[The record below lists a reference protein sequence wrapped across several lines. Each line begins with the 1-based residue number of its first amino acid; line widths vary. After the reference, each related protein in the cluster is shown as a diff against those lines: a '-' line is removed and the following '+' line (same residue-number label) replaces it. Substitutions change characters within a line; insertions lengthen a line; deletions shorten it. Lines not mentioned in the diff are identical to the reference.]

1 MFIRLFYTL
10 RKYGVPVTTQELLDL
25 NQAIEKNLVF
35 ADLEQF
41 YWLVRMLM
49 VKDERYFD
57 KFDRAFKAYM
67 DGVEHLTQEEILN
80 QLQHLP
86 KAWFDLELIEKN
98 LTEQQRAELQKANSL
113 AELLQQLEQ
122 RLHEQQK
129 KHQGGN
135 KMIGTGGTSPFGAYG
150 DHPEGIRIGG
160 PSRKRS
166 AVKVWEQRQY
176 KNLDD
181 EQVLRSRQMQLA
193 LRYLRRFARQGVA
206 QELDIHATIQATAKQ
221 GILDVQLVPERRNGV
236 KVLMLFDVG
245 GSMDGYVQQCE
256 ALFSAAKNEFKH
268 LDYFY
273 FHNCLYD
280 YVWKDNTRR
289 NTTRLSTWD
298 LLHTYSSDYR
308 VIFVGDA
315 SMAPYEL
322 QSVGG
327 SVEYMNDESGQVWL
341 QRVRQHFQ
349 KMAWLN
355 PEDQRYWTYT
365 KTIGLIQQ
373 IFEQQMYPMTLKG
386 IEEMT
391 KYLSR

>member
-181 EQVLRSRQMQLA
+181 EQVLSSRQMQLA

-206 QELDIHATIQATAKQ
+206 QELDIHATIQVTAKQ

-349 KMAWLN
+349 KTAWLN

>member
-25 NQAIEKNLVF
+25 NQAIAKNLVF

-67 DGVEHLTQEEILN
+67 DGVERLTQEEILN

-181 EQVLRSRQMQLA
+181 EQVLSSRQMQLA

-327 SVEYMNDESGQVWL
+327 SVEYMNDESGQIWL

-349 KMAWLN
+349 KTAWLN

-391 KYLSR
+391 RYLSR

>member
-25 NQAIEKNLVF
+25 NQAIAKNLVF

-67 DGVEHLTQEEILN
+67 DGVERLTQEEILN

-181 EQVLRSRQMQLA
+181 EQVLSSRQMQLA

-280 YVWKDNTRR
+280 YVWKDNT
-289 NTTRLSTWD
+289 TRLSTWD

-327 SVEYMNDESGQVWL
+327 SVEYMNDESGQIWL

-349 KMAWLN
+349 KTAWLN

-391 KYLSR
+391 RYLSR

>member
-181 EQVLRSRQMQLA
+181 EQVLSSRQMQLA
-193 LRYLRRFARQGVA
+193 LRYLRRFARRGVA

-349 KMAWLN
+349 KTAWLN

>member
-25 NQAIEKNLVF
+25 NQAIERNLVF

-181 EQVLRSRQMQLA
+181 EQVLSSRQMQLA

-349 KMAWLN
+349 KTAWLN

>member
-1 MFIRLFYTL
+1 MFIRLFYIL

-35 ADLEQF
+35 ADIEQF

-86 KAWFDLELIEKN
+86 KAWFDLELIEKS
-98 LTEQQRAELQKANSL
+98 LTEQQRAELQNANSL

-181 EQVLRSRQMQLA
+181 EQVLSSRQMQLA

-327 SVEYMNDESGQVWL
+327 SVEYMNDESGQIWL
-341 QRVRQHFQ
+341 QCIRQHFQ
-349 KMAWLN
+349 KTAWLN

>member
-160 PSRKRS
+160 PSRKHS

-181 EQVLRSRQMQLA
+181 EQVLSSRQMQLA

-327 SVEYMNDESGQVWL
+327 SVEYMNNESGQVWL

-349 KMAWLN
+349 KTAWLN

>member
-1 MFIRLFYTL
+1 MFIRLFYIL

-25 NQAIEKNLVF
+25 NQAIAKNLVF

-41 YWLVRMLM
+41 YWLARMLM

-57 KFDRAFKAYM
+57 KFDRAFQAYM
-67 DGVEHLTQEEILN
+67 DGVERLTQEEILN

-86 KAWFDLELIEKN
+86 KSWFDLELIEKN

-122 RLHEQQK
+122 RLHEQHK

-150 DHPEGIRIGG
+150 DHPEGVRIGG

-181 EQVLRSRQMQLA
+181 EQVLSSRQMQLA

-221 GILDVQLVPERRNGV
+221 GILDVQLVLERRNGV

-327 SVEYMNDESGQVWL
+327 SVEYMNDESGQIWL
-341 QRVRQHFQ
+341 QRIRQHFQ
-349 KMAWLN
+349 KTAWLN

-365 KTIGLIQQ
+365 KTIGLIRQ

>member
-1 MFIRLFYTL
+1 
-10 RKYGVPVTTQELLDL
+10 
-25 NQAIEKNLVF
+25 
-35 ADLEQF
+35 
-41 YWLVRMLM
+41 
-49 VKDERYFD
+49 
-57 KFDRAFKAYM
+57 
-67 DGVEHLTQEEILN
+67 
-80 QLQHLP
+80 
-86 KAWFDLELIEKN
+86 
-98 LTEQQRAELQKANSL
+98 
-113 AELLQQLEQ
+113 LQQLEQ

-181 EQVLRSRQMQLA
+181 EQVLSSRQMQLA

-315 SMAPYEL
+315 SMAPMSYKV
-322 QSVGG
+322 SV
-327 SVEYMNDESGQVWL
+327 
-341 QRVRQHFQ
+341 VR
-349 KMAWLN
+349 LN
-355 PEDQRYWTYT
+355 T
-365 KTIGLIQQ
+365 
-373 IFEQQMYPMTLKG
+373 
-386 IEEMT
+386 
-391 KYLSR
+391 

>member
-349 KMAWLN
+349 KTAWLN